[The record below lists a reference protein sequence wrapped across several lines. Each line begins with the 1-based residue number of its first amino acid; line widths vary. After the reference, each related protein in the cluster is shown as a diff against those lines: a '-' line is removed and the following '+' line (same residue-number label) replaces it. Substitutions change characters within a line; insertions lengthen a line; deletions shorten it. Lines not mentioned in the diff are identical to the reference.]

1 MANHK
6 GRPKGETARTQKMRE
21 LWLKARD
28 EEIIIEC
35 DSKAAAVLIRF
46 QLYNAVKV
54 AREVP
59 ESHPELAAAVEIVQ
73 ISLRGE
79 KQNILRIGRSEAAE
93 KLDSVFFQL
102 GITGAGGKVKDSVD
116 LAAAESLKRLQ
127 EKLGAEGSVGQEPS
141 AQRSTPYYTRGD

>member
-1 MANHK
+1 
-6 GRPKGETARTQKMRE
+6 MRE

-54 AREVP
+54 VREAP
-59 ESHPELAAAVEIVQ
+59 ESNPELAAAVEIVQ

-79 KQNILRIGRSEAAE
+79 GQNVLRIGRSEAAE
-93 KLDSVFFQL
+93 KLDSIFNQL
-102 GITGAGGKVKDSVD
+102 GITGVKGKVKDALDIAAEESLKKLQQTLGEAQE
-116 LAAAESLKRLQ
+116 LAAAPTSGR
-127 EKLGAEGSVGQEPS
+127 V
-141 AQRSTPYYTRGD
+141 TPYYTREA

>member
-1 MANHK
+1 MANVK

-28 EEIIIEC
+28 QEIIIEC
-35 DSKAAAVLIRF
+35 ESKAAAVLIRF

-93 KLDSVFFQL
+93 KLDSVFNQL
-102 GITGAGGKVKDSVD
+102 GITGAGGKVKDAMD
-116 LAAAESLKRLQ
+116 LAAADSLRKLQ
-127 EKLGAEGSVGQEPS
+127 EKMGHETL
-141 AQRSTPYYTRGD
+141 AQDQPATRSTPYYTRET